1 MVLFWAISWALL
13 LKTAKNNLYSY
24 ELFHGRATLPDR
36 VFYDKIM
43 NMTNRK
49 QIIVMMGGPGVGKG
63 TFSDM
68 LMARRPFK
76 HIEAGALLRAMPAD
90 SEIGKLISAGDLVP
104 DNLVC
109 DLMVAQI
116 TDDDIIMDGFP
127 RTIGQ
132 AKWLVK
138 NYADKNDIQILF
150 LNTDDET
157 LVQRIQKRVRTG
169 SHRADDATMKTI
181 RHRLENFHKTTM
193 PAVDWLRTAPGITF
207 SEIDAAGD
215 VNDNFADITSA
226 LGM

>member
-1 MVLFWAISWALL
+1 
-13 LKTAKNNLYSY
+13 
-24 ELFHGRATLPDR
+24 
-36 VFYDKIM
+36 
-43 NMTNRK
+43 MTNKK

-76 HIEAGALLRAMPAD
+76 YVEAGALLRAMPAD
-90 SEIGKLISAGDLVP
+90 SEIGKLISAGDLVS

-116 TDDDIIMDGFP
+116 TDDDIILDGFP

-138 NYADKNDIQILF
+138 NYADKYDIQILF

-157 LVQRIQKRVRTG
+157 LVRRIQKRVRTG
-169 SHRADDATMKTI
+169 SRRADDVAIKTI

-193 PAVDWLRTAPGITF
+193 PAVDWLRTAPGIKF
-207 SEIDAAGD
+207 SEIHAVANMRECFKQII
-215 VNDNFADITSA
+215 VA
-226 LGM
+226 LGW

>member
-1 MVLFWAISWALL
+1 MVLFWATSWALR
-13 LKTAKNNLYSY
+13 LKTAKNNLYPY

-36 VFYDKIM
+36 VFCDKIM
-43 NMTNRK
+43 NMTNKK

-76 HIEAGALLRAMPAD
+76 HVEAGALLRAMPAD

-116 TDDDIIMDGFP
+116 TDNDIIMDGFP

-138 NYADKNDIQILF
+138 NYSDKYYIHVLF
-150 LNTDDET
+150 FSATDET
-157 LVQRIQKRVRTG
+157 LICRIKKRVYEG
-169 SHRADDATMKTI
+169 SMRSDDSAMQIIT
-181 RHRLENFHKTTM
+181 HRLENFHKTTM
-193 PAVDWLRTAPGITF
+193 PAVEWLRTAPGITF
-207 SEIDAAGD
+207 SEIDATGD
-215 VNDNFADITSA
+215 VDDNFRDIYNA
-226 LGM
+226 LGW